1 MNMLSFVVKQTKLV
15 IASAACCTSE
25 IPAPVQLSNRIGHI
39 NDHLSDAA
47 DRSRERPK
55 RPILLIFL
63 FRLQKGIAFSLFFW
77 YNRPK
82 KTRQEDI
89 CL

>member
-1 MNMLSFVVKQTKLV
+1 MTRKLERSPLYGV
-15 IASAACCTSE
+15 DCHESMGA
-25 IPAPVQLSNRIGHI
+25 LL

-63 FRLQKGIAFSLFFW
+63 SRLQKGIAFSLFFW
-77 YNRPK
+77 YNRPEK
-82 KTRQEDI
+82 RDRRTFVYELWQ
-89 CL
+89 